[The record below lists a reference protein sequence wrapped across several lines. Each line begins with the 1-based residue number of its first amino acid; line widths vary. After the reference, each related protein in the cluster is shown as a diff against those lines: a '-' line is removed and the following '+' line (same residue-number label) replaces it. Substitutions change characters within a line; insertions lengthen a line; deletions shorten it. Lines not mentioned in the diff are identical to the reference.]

1 MIIRSRLFPIMK
13 KEFIHIRR
21 DPRSLLIIF
30 LIPLIQMFLFGY
42 AINMDLKDIRIGVC
56 DLSKTPFS
64 RDLIR
69 MIDSSKYFDIVTYF
83 DNPTKTEELFVRRL
97 VRGVII
103 IPDDF
108 DRNLSKNKNAN
119 IGVIAD
125 GSDANSASLVT
136 NYLNGLFLSQSL
148 ASFSADNGLTIS
160 IRSRVFFNPDMES
173 AQFIVPGLV
182 AIVLIMVGAL
192 LTSVTI
198 AREKETGTMEQIL
211 VSPIRP
217 LEIILGKVVP
227 YIFLAFIVAMTI
239 IFVGHFWFK
248 APVNGSWVYLI
259 LFCLIYIF
267 TSLAVGLLISTVA
280 GTQQVAM
287 MLALTATMLPS
298 IMLSG
303 FIFPIASMPKILQI
317 VSNVVP
323 ATHFL
328 IIIRGI
334 MLKGAGPGHLWQHIV
349 ALTVIGLF
357 FTLLAL
363 KRFKLKLGDK

>member
-1 MIIRSRLFPIMK
+1 MISSRLFSIMK

-30 LIPLIQMFLFGY
+30 LMPLIQMFLFGY
-42 AINMDLKDIRIGVC
+42 AINMDLKDIRLGVC

-69 MIDSSKYFDIVTYF
+69 MIDASEYFNIVKYF
-83 DNPTKTEELFVRRL
+83 DNPSETENLFIRRL
-97 VRGVII
+97 VRGVVI
-103 IPDDF
+103 IPEEF
-108 DRNLSKNKNAN
+108 DRNLIKKKSAN

-148 ASFSADNGLTIS
+148 ASFSSNKGMPIS
-160 IRSRVFFNPDMES
+160 IRSRIFYNPDMES
-173 AQFIVPGLV
+173 SHFIIPGLV
-182 AIVLIMVGAL
+182 AIVLMMVGAL

-217 LEIILGKVVP
+217 AEIIIGKVIP
-227 YIFLAFIVAMTI
+227 YIFLAFVIAMII

-248 APVNGSWVYLI
+248 TPINGSWAYLVI
-259 LFCLIYIF
+259 FCLIYIF
-267 TSLAVGLLISTVA
+267 TALSIGLLISALVS
-280 GTQQVAM
+280 TQQLAI
-287 MLALTATMLPS
+287 MLALITTMLPS

-303 FIFPIASMPKILQI
+303 FIFPITSMPKILQLFT
-317 VSNVVP
+317 NVIP

-334 MLKGAGPGHLWQHIV
+334 MLKGTDMTLLWRPLL
-349 ALTVIGLF
+349 ALIIIGF
-357 FTLLAL
+357 IFTLLAV